1 MKRTGILLLLLPL
14 LAPAITAGAGETVT
28 VPEEVVEISEELGGE
43 YGICPELIQA
53 VCWQES
59 RFHADAENGGCV
71 GIMQVSPQWHRERM
85 ERLGVTDLT
94 DVRQNMAVAV
104 DYLAELAAEYEDV
117 GATLMK
123 YNGDGR
129 LGKLLEGDMGD
140 VSDYAQT
147 VLELS
152 AELERRHGK

>member
-1 MKRTGILLLLLPL
+1 MKKTGILLLFLGILV
-14 LAPAITAGAGETVT
+14 PAVRAEAREAVE
-28 VPEEVVEISEELGGE
+28 VPEEVIEISEELGGE

-59 RFHADAENGGCV
+59 RFQADAENNGCI
-71 GIMQVSPQWHRERM
+71 GIMQVDPEWHGDRM

-94 DVRQNMAVAV
+94 DSRQNMTVGV
-104 DYLAELAAEYEDV
+104 DYLAELAVRYEDV
-117 GATLMK
+117 GAVLMK
-123 YNGDGR
+123 YNGDRR
-129 LGKLLEGDMGD
+129 LKKLLEGGMED
-140 VSDYAQT
+140 VSDYAQS

>member
-14 LAPAITAGAGETVT
+14 LAPAITAGAGEAVT

-117 GATLMK
+117 GAALMK

>member
-1 MKRTGILLLLLPL
+1 MKRTGTMLLLLLL
-14 LAPAITAGAGETVT
+14 AAPALPAKAREAVT
-28 VPEEVVEISEELGGE
+28 VPEEVAGISEELGEE

-59 RFHADAENGGCV
+59 RFQADAENGECV

-85 ERLGVTDLT
+85 KRLGATELKDI
-94 DVRQNMAVAV
+94 RQNMAVAV

-117 GATLMK
+117 GAALMK
-123 YNGDGR
+123 YNGDRR
-129 LGKLLEGDMGD
+129 LGKLLDGNMKD